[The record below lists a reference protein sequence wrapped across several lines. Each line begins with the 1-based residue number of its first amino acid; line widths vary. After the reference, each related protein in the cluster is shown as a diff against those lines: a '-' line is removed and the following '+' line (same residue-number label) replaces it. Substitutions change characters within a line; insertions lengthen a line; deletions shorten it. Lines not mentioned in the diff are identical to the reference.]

1 MEDDVLALEQQLQ
14 LRLLRDEL
22 SMLSREDLVEIALQ
36 ERHALLV
43 ERRWHRIVMDA
54 AGVEVCDSEI
64 EAIPFPQTEEELIEI
79 FGKMPSDSELADFI
93 NERLEA
99 ARMDNVDIEA
109 IALGL
114 ED

>member
-1 MEDDVLALEQQLQ
+1 MEDDFLPLEQQLQ

-22 SMLSREDLVEIALQ
+22 SVLSREDLIEIALQ
-36 ERHALLV
+36 ERHTLLF
-43 ERRWHRIVMDA
+43 ERRWHQVVMDA
-54 AGVEVCDSEI
+54 AGVEICSPGGEF
-64 EAIPFPQTEEELIEI
+64 APFPQTEEEMVEV
-79 FGKMPSDSELADFI
+79 FGKVPSDEELAAFM

-99 ARMDNVDIEA
+99 ARMDDVDIEA

>member
-1 MEDDVLALEQQLQ
+1 MEGDILALEQQLQ

-22 SMLSREDLVEIALQ
+22 SMFSREDLIEIALQ
-36 ERHALLV
+36 ERHTLLV
-43 ERRWHRIVMDA
+43 ERRWHRIVMDV
-54 AGVEVCDSEI
+54 AGIEVCDPEI
-64 EAIPFPQTEEELIEI
+64 EVIPLPQTEEELIEV
-79 FGKMPSDSELADFI
+79 FGKVPSDSELADFI

-99 ARMDNVDIEA
+99 ARMDDVDIEA